1 MKEVFPEFNENY
13 DKIVGKTK
21 ITEFDVFFKKRQ
33 KNIKEFQN
41 SVNVTCVKRVI
52 EKKQYLEMIHG
63 F

>member
-1 MKEVFPEFNENY
+1 M
-13 DKIVGKTK
+13 GKTK
-21 ITEFDVFFKKRQ
+21 ITEFDVFFEKCQ

>member
-21 ITEFDVFFKKRQ
+21 ITEFDVFFEKRQ